1 MAFVLKFGLAAWNMK
16 NVVTLSNVDLRSI
29 CVCVCTT
36 RSQDICIYI
45 YIENVYR
52 TIQHVTSLELTNGHS
67 EEPSG

>member
-1 MAFVLKFGLAAWNMK
+1 MRACCLEYEKRGHIVQRRPEEHM
-16 NVVTLSNVDLRSI
+16 
-29 CVCVCTT
+29 CVCVYYEK
-36 RSQDICIYI
+36 SDICIYI